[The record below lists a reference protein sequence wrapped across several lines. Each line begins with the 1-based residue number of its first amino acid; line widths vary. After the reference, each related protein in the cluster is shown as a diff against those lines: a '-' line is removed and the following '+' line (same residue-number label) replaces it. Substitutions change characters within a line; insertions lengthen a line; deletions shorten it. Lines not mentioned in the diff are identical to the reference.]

1 MPVREFRSVAEMNR
15 PHWRDLGDPQLLE
28 AIAAP
33 WTAGAATVGHRF
45 PPGVYRHR
53 SIESLN
59 ALTEE
64 WALANV
70 RAFHATRTPALP
82 R

>member
-1 MPVREFRSVAEMNR
+1 
-15 PHWRDLGDPQLLE
+15 LLE
-28 AIAAP
+28 AIAAL

-59 ALTEE
+59 ALTERMGAGE
-64 WALANV
+64 R

-82 R
+82 RLAPLVRQRAVRHEQHNRLAG